1 MAKRA
6 VPEQRQKVIGKTV
19 PSAAEQAA
27 REDIETLYGRPFIDE
42 EWNRHSKRLAEFVR
56 ILSRWDAEQ
65 RSSPRCAK
73 MESKP
78 HQQRVA

>member
-6 VPEQRQKVIGKTV
+6 VSEQRSKATGKAV

-27 REDIETLYGRPFIDE
+27 REDMEALYGRPLIDE

-78 HQQRVA
+78 DQKWVA